1 MSSYIPIISNK
12 FSAPVPTPG
21 FNASSSPKTA
31 KQWKA
36 ALKEVK
42 LLYIQRQYKQCA
54 ARSTELL
61 KSDSGPLVYQIN
73 PVYETYLCFYNA
85 ICNESLGRA
94 AHDFSK
100 NKLPLLHCALDSY
113 VACNAVLPSI
123 IPIPGSVD
131 DPNPSPVSLGGFSSV
146 SDTSEASSTEDSILS
161 SITRIIDSSIELPDD
176 DDPFVS
182 DNEGGNTTLAF
193 KLPLDDTEK
202 AHLMPSPL
210 QIRKPSSEFSSVAP
224 SLIETE
230 QTRTV
235 VAGGSKPTR
244 ARRPPP
250 LPIKI
255 VPATETKAHT
265 PQPSATNSKEF
276 SSMMPR
282 TDVPISR
289 PGQIEH
295 VTASPARLQSIMR
308 YNSSIRLL
316 RSQIGSSIA
325 DINSLI
331 DEVTEIQH
339 TRRISKTI
347 RRSGSFWSFSPI
359 KDPTHRENNS
369 PRNAVGSGR
378 VGPKETKEHRIAR
391 LRAEGWNTV
400 GLKSRVRGWK
410 GSEYYKAYCSAVLEE
425 LYLDV

>member
-1 MSSYIPIISNK
+1 M
-12 FSAPVPTPG
+12 
-21 FNASSSPKTA
+21 
-31 KQWKA
+31 
-36 ALKEVK
+36 
-42 LLYIQRQYKQCA
+42 
-54 ARSTELL
+54 
-61 KSDSGPLVYQIN
+61 
-73 PVYETYLCFYNA
+73 YETYLCFYNA
-85 ICNESLGRA
+85 ICNEFLGRA

-100 NKLPLLHCALDSY
+100 NKLPLLHSALDSY
-113 VACNAVLPSI
+113 VACSAALPSI
-123 IPIPGSVD
+123 VPIPGGVD
-131 DPNPSPVSLGGFSSV
+131 DPNPSPVSLGDFTSQ
-146 SDTSEASSTEDSILS
+146 SDTSESSSTEDSILS
-161 SITRIIDSSIELPDD
+161 SITRIIDSSIEFPDEE
-176 DDPFVS
+176 DPFIS
-182 DNEGGNTTLAF
+182 DNEGGNPAFTF

-224 SLIETE
+224 SVIETE
-230 QTRTV
+230 QAKPV
-235 VAGGSKPTR
+235 VAGASKSTR

-265 PQPSATNSKEF
+265 PQPSATNSSEF
-276 SSMMPR
+276 SSMMPSMDLP
-282 TDVPISR
+282 TSR
-289 PGQIEH
+289 PEQTENEH

-308 YNSSIRLL
+308 YNGSIRLL

-325 DINSLI
+325 DINCLI
-331 DEVTEIQH
+331 DEVTELQH

-359 KDPTHRENNS
+359 KDQTDRENNS
-369 PRNAVGSGR
+369 PRDTVGSGR

-400 GLKSRVRGWK
+400 GLKSSVRGWK
-410 GSEYYKAYCSAVLEE
+410 GSEYYKAYCGAVLEE